1 MKSIRLPREGG
12 ENGRF
17 KGFGYVEFETR
28 TELIEA
34 LTKNNDVSVI
44 YGSLFFFFFFFS

>member
-1 MKSIRLPREGG
+1 MLNPQIKSIRLPREGG

-28 TELIEA
+28 SDLIDA
-34 LTKNNDVSVI
+34 LSKNDDVSI
-44 YGSLFFFFFFFS
+44 IEGSE